1 MRFPIISDITTKDVV
16 SIDIDTSISEAI
28 SQMLKQ
34 EHRSVV
40 VIGDDDYFILT
51 VLDILNLEG
60 KSLDLSVRDLDLRV
74 IPKVCKDINILDT
87 IQFLDDELEY
97 ICVINSDNSLYGLVT
112 HTDITSNMDPDTLMD
127 TYLLEDFLKIGKRM
141 KWVDKDEIVS
151 KLTKEMMINSFDNI
165 IIVQDLKPIGIL
177 TTKDIMWIIKNNKD
191 IDLPVSEY
199 MTSPVETINKSASM
213 KDALE
218 FITSK
223 NYKRAVVVNDD
234 GTMNG
239 VIAQK
244 DIISFTYSKWAIVMK
259 EHNNELENTNTILKN
274 QNKEYELKASID
286 SLTGLYNRYKFSEL
300 YTSSY
305 KTMTQG
311 HNDISLIIIDI
322 DFFKKVNDTFG
333 HNIGDQVLIKIAH
346 TLLRTLRDIDVVC
359 RWGGEEFLVLLPSTD
374 LNEANILA
382 QKIRINIE
390 NLDIEIVGNITASF
404 GVSQV
409 KEGDMMEDAIDR
421 ADKSLYLAKDSGRNC
436 VKTELDL

>member
-1 MRFPIISDITTKDVV
+1 MRFPIIRDITTKDVV
-16 SIDIDTSISEAI
+16 SIGIDTSISEAI
-28 SQMLKQ
+28 SEMIKQ

-60 KSLDLSVRDLDLRV
+60 KSLDVSVRDLDLRV
-74 IPKVCKDINILDT
+74 IPKVLKDTNILDT
-87 IQFLDDELEY
+87 IQLLDDELEY
-97 ICVINSDNSLYGLVT
+97 ICVVSSDNSLYGLVT

-151 KLTKEMMINSFDNI
+151 KLTKEMMVNSFDNI
-165 IIVQDLKPIGIL
+165 IIVHDLKPIGIL

-191 IDLPVSEY
+191 INLSVSEY

-218 FITSK
+218 FIRNK

-239 VIAQK
+239 VVAQK
-244 DIISFTYSKWAIVMK
+244 DIISFTYSKWAMVMK
-259 EHNNELENTNTILKN
+259 EHNNELENTNTILEN
-274 QNKEYELKASID
+274 QNKEYELKASVD

-300 YTSSY
+300 YTSYY
-305 KTMTQG
+305 KTMTQRY
-311 HNDISLIIIDI
+311 NDMSLIIMDI

-346 TLLRTLRDIDVVC
+346 TLLRTLRDIDVIC

-374 LNEANILA
+374 LNEANQLA

-409 KEGDMMEDAIDR
+409 KEDDMMEDAIDR

>member
-1 MRFPIISDITTKDVV
+1 MKFPIIRDITTKDVV

-28 SQMLKQ
+28 SHMLKQ

-51 VLDILNLEG
+51 VLDILNIEG
-60 KSLDLSVRDLDLRV
+60 KNLDLSVRDLDLRA
-74 IPKVCKDINILDT
+74 IPKVLKDTNILDT
-87 IQFLDDELEY
+87 IELLDNELEY
-97 ICVINSDNSLYGLVT
+97 ICVVNSDNSLYGLVT

-141 KWVDKDEIVS
+141 KWVDKKEIVS
-151 KLTKEMMINSFDNI
+151 KLIKEMMVDSFDNI

-191 IDLPVSEY
+191 INLPVSEY

-234 GTMNG
+234 GTMYG

-244 DIISFTYSKWAIVMK
+244 DIISFTYSKWAMVMK
-259 EHNNELENTNTILKN
+259 EHTTELENNNLILEN
-274 QNKEYELKASID
+274 QNKEYELKASVD

-300 YTSSY
+300 YTSFY
-305 KTMTQG
+305 KTMTKQD
-311 HNDISLIIIDI
+311 NDMSLIIIDI
-322 DFFKKVNDTFG
+322 DFFKKINDTFG

-346 TLLRTLRDIDVVC
+346 TLLRTLRDIDVIC

-374 LNEANILA
+374 LNEANQLA
-382 QKIRINIE
+382 QKVRINIE
-390 NLDIEIVGNITASF
+390 NLDIEIVGKITASF

-409 KEGDMMEDAIDR
+409 KEGEMMEDAVDR